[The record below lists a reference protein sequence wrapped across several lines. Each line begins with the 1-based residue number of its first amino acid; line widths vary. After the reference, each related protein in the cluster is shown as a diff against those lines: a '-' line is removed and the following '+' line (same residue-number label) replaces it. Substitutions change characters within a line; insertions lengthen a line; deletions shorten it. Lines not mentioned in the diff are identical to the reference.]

1 MEVVVAATPTVR
13 RLRLG
18 AELRRL
24 REVFGPT
31 AEEVA
36 SRLEWSPSKLSRIET
51 AKIGVRVSDVRLLLE
66 LYQVDEV
73 HMGEILALAQSA
85 TESGWWTRYRDAL
98 TEKFAAYVA
107 LEDEAN
113 AALTYETYVI
123 PGLLQ
128 CEDYA
133 RRTMETSRVIAALSP
148 RDIARR
154 VEVRRRRQELLTKE
168 NPLALSAIMDESVL
182 LRVVGSKDVMRK
194 QLKALVELSALPNV
208 EIFVLPLGVHREP
221 IVSESFTLLEFAP
234 AYDVSFPDIAH
245 IENLSVSVEVQ
256 DDGIT
261 HMYRRSWEALR
272 RAALPSDESI
282 RRISALSEH
291 AAPR

>member
-1 MEVVVAATPTVR
+1 MR

-24 REVFGPT
+24 REAFGPT

-36 SRLEWSPSKLSRIET
+36 SRLEWSPSKLSRVET

-66 LYQVDEV
+66 FYQVDEA

-85 TESGWWTRYRDAL
+85 TQPGWWTRYRDAVS
-98 TEKFAAYVA
+98 ERFAAYVA

-113 AALTYETYVI
+113 AALTYGTYVV

-128 CEDYA
+128 SEEYA
-133 RRTMETSRVIAALSP
+133 RSTIETSRAIVARSP
-148 RDIARR
+148 RDIARQ
-154 VEVRRRRQELLTKE
+154 VEVRRRRQELLTKD
-168 NPLALSAIMDESVL
+168 NPLVLSAVVDESVL
-182 LRVVGSKDVMRK
+182 LRVVGGEDVMRR
-194 QLKALVELSALPNV
+194 QMHTLIELSKLPNV
-208 EIFVLPLGVHREP
+208 QIFVLPLDVQREP

-234 AYDVSFPDIAH
+234 AYEVHFPDVTH
-245 IENLSVSVEVQ
+245 IENLSASLKVQ
-256 DDGIT
+256 EDSIT

-272 RAALPSDESI
+272 AAALSADESI
-282 RRISALSEH
+282 GRIAALAE
-291 AAPR
+291 PR